1 MGRLAW
7 RLDSWVCPVMVAAMT
22 RLTKGDRS
30 VAGRVA
36 VITGAASGM
45 GRATAHLFADEGA
58 KVVVLDRTDDGVAAV
73 VDEITGAGGTAAGWA
88 VDVTDGDRVRQ
99 VVAEVVERLGPPDAL
114 VNNAGVSLPAPI
126 DGPDFE
132 EQWATTLA
140 VNLTAHT
147 TMIRACLPHLRRDGE
162 GRIVNIASTEGVGG
176 SAYISPYTA
185 SKHGVIGLSRS
196 LAVELGPTGV
206 TVNVV
211 CPGPIHTGMTVGI
224 PDEDK
229 EKFARRNVPMKRYG
243 HPEEVAHAT
252 LSLCLPAMSYTTG
265 AVVVVDGGFT
275 TKNN

>member
-1 MGRLAW
+1 
-7 RLDSWVCPVMVAAMT
+7 MT
-22 RLTKGDRS
+22 RLTTGDRS
-30 VAGRVA
+30 VRGRVA
-36 VITGAASGM
+36 VVTGAASGM

-58 KVVVLDRTDDGVAAV
+58 KVAVLDRSHDGVAAV
-73 VDEITGAGGTAAGWA
+73 VAEITEAGGSAAGFV
-88 VDVTDGDRVRQ
+88 VDVTDGGAVRAA
-99 VVAEVVERLGPPDAL
+99 VDSIVAELGPPDVL
-114 VNNAGVSLPAPI
+114 VNNAGISVPAPI
-126 DGPDFE
+126 DGDDFDV
-132 EQWATTLA
+132 QWERTLA

-147 TMIRACLPHLRRDGE
+147 TLIRACLPHLRRDGE

-211 CPGPIHTGMTVGI
+211 CPGPIHTGMTDEI
-224 PDEDK
+224 PDDAK
-229 EKFARRNVPMKRYG
+229 EKFARRNVPMRRYG

-252 LSLCLPAMSYTTG
+252 LSLALPAMSYCTG

>member
-1 MGRLAW
+1 
-7 RLDSWVCPVMVAAMT
+7 MVPPMT

-58 KVVVLDRTDDGVAAV
+58 KVAVLDRTEDGVAAV
-73 VDEITGAGGTAAGWA
+73 VDEITGAGGTAAGWV
-88 VDVTDGDRVRQ
+88 VDVTDGDRVRA
-99 VVAEVVERLGPPDAL
+99 VVAEIVDRLGPPDVL

-126 DGPDFE
+126 DGPDFDA
-132 EQWATTLA
+132 QWATIA

-147 TMIRACLPHLRRDGE
+147 TTIRACLPHLKRDGQ

-176 SAYISPYTA
+176 SAYVSPYTA

-211 CPGPIHTGMTVGI
+211 CPGPIHTGMTAGI
-224 PDEDK
+224 PDEAK

-243 HPEEVAHAT
+243 DPEEVAHAT
-252 LSLCLPAMSYTTG
+252 FSLCLPAMSYCTG

>member
-1 MGRLAW
+1 
-7 RLDSWVCPVMVAAMT
+7 
-22 RLTKGDRS
+22 
-30 VAGRVA
+30 
-36 VITGAASGM
+36 M

-58 KVVVLDRTDDGVAAV
+58 SVAVCDRAADGVHAV
-73 VDEITGAGGTAAGWA
+73 VEEIQAAGGTAHGVV
-88 VDVTDGDRVRQ
+88 VDVTDGDAVRGA
-99 VVAEVVERLGPPDAL
+99 VDEIVSALGPIDVL
-114 VNNAGVSLPAPI
+114 VNNAGVSIPAPI
-126 DGPDFE
+126 EGEGFE

-147 TMIRACLPHLRRDGE
+147 TWIRACLPHLTRNGD

-211 CPGPIHTGMTVGI
+211 CPGPIHTGMTETI
-224 PDEDK
+224 PDDAK
-229 EKFARRNVPMKRYG
+229 EKFARRNVPMRRYG

-252 LSLCLPAMSYTTG
+252 LSLSLPAMSYCTG
-265 AVVVVDGGFT
+265 AVLVVDGGFT

>member
-1 MGRLAW
+1 MR
-7 RLDSWVCPVMVAAMT
+7 
-22 RLTKGDRS
+22 
-30 VAGRVA
+30 GRVA
-36 VITGAASGM
+36 VVTGAASGM

-58 KVVVLDRTDDGVAAV
+58 AVAVLDRTADGVAVV
-73 VDEITGAGGTAAGWA
+73 VDEIQGAGGRAQGWA
-88 VDVTDGDRVRQ
+88 VDVTDGAAVRAAIDE
-99 VVAEVVERLGPPDAL
+99 VATTLGPPDIL
-114 VNNAGVSLPAPI
+114 VNNAGVSIPAPI
-126 DGPDFE
+126 DGADFD
-132 EQWATTLA
+132 EQWAATIA

-147 TMIRACLPHLRRDGE
+147 TLVRACLPHLIRNGD

-211 CPGPIHTGMTVGI
+211 CPGPIHTGMTEGI
-224 PDEDK
+224 PDEAK
-229 EKFARRNVPMKRYG
+229 EKFARRNVPMRRYG

-252 LSLCLPAMSYTTG
+252 LSLALPAMSYCTG

>member
-1 MGRLAW
+1 
-7 RLDSWVCPVMVAAMT
+7 MVPPMT
-22 RLTKGDRS
+22 RLTQGDRS

-58 KVVVLDRTDDGVAAV
+58 RVAVLDRTEEGVAAV
-73 VDEITGAGGTAAGWA
+73 VSEIEGAGGTAAGWA
-88 VDVTDGDRVRQ
+88 VDVTDADAVRA
-99 VVAEVVERLGPPDAL
+99 VVHDVVERLGPPDAL
-114 VNNAGVSLPAPI
+114 VNNAGISVAAPI
-126 DGPDFE
+126 DSEDFD
-132 EQWATTLA
+132 EQWSRTLA

-147 TMIRACLPHLRRDGE
+147 VTIRACLSHLVRNGD
-162 GRIVNIASTEGVGG
+162 GRIVNIASTEGIGG

-211 CPGPIHTGMTVGI
+211 CPGPIHTGMTAEI
-224 PDEDK
+224 PDEAK
-229 EKFARRNVPMKRYG
+229 EKFARRNVPLKRYG
-243 HPEEVAHAT
+243 DPEEVAHAT
-252 LSLCLPAMSYTTG
+252 LSLCLPAMSYCTG
-265 AVVVVDGGFT
+265 AVLVVDGGFT

>member
-1 MGRLAW
+1 
-7 RLDSWVCPVMVAAMT
+7 MT
-22 RLTKGDRS
+22 RLTRLDRS

-58 KVVVLDRTDDGVAAV
+58 KVAVLDLGQDGVDAV
-73 VDEITGAGGTAAGWA
+73 VAEIEGAGGTAAGWA
-88 VDVTDGDRVRQ
+88 VDVTDADAVRA
-99 VVAEVVERLGPPDAL
+99 VVDEIVERLGPPDAL
-114 VNNAGVSLPAPI
+114 VNNAGVSLAAPI
-126 DGPDFE
+126 DAPDFE
-132 EQWATTLA
+132 AQWARTIA

-147 TMIRACLPHLRRDGE
+147 TTIRACLPHLRRDGM

-196 LAVELGPTGV
+196 LAVELGPVGV

-211 CPGPIHTGMTVGI
+211 CPGPIHTGMTAGI
-224 PDEDK
+224 PDEAK
-229 EKFARRNVPMKRYG
+229 EKFARRNVPLKRYG
-243 HPEEVAHAT
+243 DPEEVAHAT
-252 LSLCLPAMSYTTG
+252 LSLCLPAMSYCTG

>member
-1 MGRLAW
+1 M
-7 RLDSWVCPVMVAAMT
+7 S
-22 RLTKGDRS
+22 
-30 VAGRVA
+30 GRVV
-36 VITGAASGM
+36 VITGAGGGM

-58 KVVVLDRTDDGVAAV
+58 RVAVLDRTADDVSSV
-73 VDEITGAGGTAAGWA
+73 VDEITAAGGRAAGWT
-88 VDVTDGDRVRQ
+88 VDVTDGDAVR
-99 VVAEVVERLGPPDAL
+99 AAVEEIVTELGPPDVV

-132 EQWATTLA
+132 AQWATTIA

-147 TMIRACLPHLRRDGE
+147 TMIRACLPHLARNGD

-176 SAYISPYTA
+176 SAYVSPYTA

-196 LAVELGPTGV
+196 LAVELGPLGV

-211 CPGPIHTGMTVGI
+211 CPGPIHTGMTAEI
-224 PDEDK
+224 PDAAK
-229 EKFARRNVPMKRYG
+229 EKFARRNVPLKRYG

-252 LSLCLPAMSYTTG
+252 LSLALPAMSYCTG
-265 AVVVVDGGFT
+265 AVLVVDGGFT

>member
-1 MGRLAW
+1 
-7 RLDSWVCPVMVAAMT
+7 MVPAMT
-22 RLTKGDRS
+22 KLTKGDRS

-58 KVVVLDRTDDGVAAV
+58 KVAVLDRTEDGVAAV

-88 VDVTDGDRVRQ
+88 VDVTDADRVHA
-99 VVAEVVERLGPPDAL
+99 VVAEIVEQLGPPDAL
-114 VNNAGVSLPAPI
+114 VNNAGVSIPAPI
-126 DGPDFE
+126 DGPDFDA
-132 EQWATTLA
+132 QWATTIA

-147 TMIRACLPHLRRDGE
+147 TTIRACLPHLTREGQ
-162 GRIVNIASTEGVGG
+162 GRIVNIASTEGIGG

-211 CPGPIHTGMTVGI
+211 CPGPIHTGMTAEI
-224 PDEDK
+224 PDEAK
-229 EKFARRNVPMKRYG
+229 QKFARRNVPMKRYG
-243 HPEEVAHAT
+243 DPEEVAHAT
-252 LSLCLPAMSYTTG
+252 LSLCLPAMSYCTG